1 MYTCIKSKFTW
12 ITPHLRRMVDLIE
25 SIGSPKGL
33 WINLKEPKVHKR
45 QISDWMAW
53 IRVETHGEAHINK
66 KFKNRGWMDVFL
78 ASLNWALVGTNPH
91 NPHTPKVA
99 NKSLDDGGVL
109 LSRQ

>member
-1 MYTCIKSKFTW
+1 
-12 ITPHLRRMVDLIE
+12 
-25 SIGSPKGL
+25 
-33 WINLKEPKVHKR
+33 
-45 QISDWMAW
+45 MAW

-66 KFKNRGWMDVFL
+66 KFQNRGWMDVFL
-78 ASLNWALVGTNPH
+78 ASLNWAVVGTNPH